1 MMKRLAAT
9 GIAAAALGGTM
20 LIASPALANDDETE
34 INQEKVLE
42 LNLLCNVG
50 ILAIQKDAEC
60 GGSDALVFDNDEEN
74 EIDIKKHDHHHHK
87 KWDKK
92 KKHHY

>member
-1 MMKRLAAT
+1 MMKRLAAAGMLT
-9 GIAAAALGGTM
+9 AALGGVM
-20 LIASPALANDDETE
+20 LSATPAMANDDETE

-60 GGSDALVFDNDEEN
+60 GGSDAVVSDDDEAN
-74 EIDIKKHDHHHHK
+74 EIEISKHHHHK
-87 KWDKK
+87 KWHK
-92 KKHHY
+92 KKHH